1 MGGKPTGENYL
12 KKKKKSEANRIRF
25 CFWPKKLFCSLY
37 CNLTKE
43 EAGLLPE

>member
-12 KKKKKSEANRIRF
+12 KKKSEVNKIHF
-25 CFWPKKLFCSLY
+25 CFWPKKLFCSLHY
-37 CNLTKE
+37 NLTKE